1 MHLRPPAIAH
11 GIVSFVWAVVFF
23 VFIWI
28 GGIAVGYSG
37 ATTFIVGAVLGF
49 VIFLFVRVCGEDD
62 PPRPGLQ

>member
-11 GIVSFVWAVVFF
+11 GFVSFVWAVLFG

-37 ATTFIVGAVLGF
+37 ATTFIIGAVAAF
-49 VIFLFVRVCGEDD
+49 AIFLFVRICGEDD
-62 PPRPGLQ
+62 PSRPAP

>member
-11 GIVSFVWAVVFF
+11 GIVSFVWAVFFF

-37 ATTFIVGAVLGF
+37 ATTFILGAVLGF
-49 VIFLFVRVCGEDD
+49 VIFLFVRTRGEDE
-62 PPRPGLQ
+62 PSRPGA

>member
-1 MHLRPPAIAH
+1 MPSIDH
-11 GIVSFVWAVVFF
+11 GVQSFVWAVVFF

-37 ATTFIVGAVLGF
+37 ATMFIVGAVLGF

>member
-11 GIVSFVWAVVFF
+11 GIVSFVWAVFFF

-49 VIFLFVRVCGEDD
+49 VIFLFVRICGEDD
-62 PPRPGLQ
+62 PRRPPVL